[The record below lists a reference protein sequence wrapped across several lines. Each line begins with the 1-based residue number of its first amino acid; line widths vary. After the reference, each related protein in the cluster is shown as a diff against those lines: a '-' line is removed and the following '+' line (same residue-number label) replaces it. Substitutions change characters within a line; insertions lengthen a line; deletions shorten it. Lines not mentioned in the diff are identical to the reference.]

1 MAKVSP
7 WYSKKQKDVYH
18 DNTDCD
24 KGNNIES
31 ENIAYG
37 TGGLPKV
44 RYVQGPQLKRLGLPR
59 KRQFPLR
66 ANWLAVDHLPVT
78 IEGADGKGML

>member
-1 MAKVSP
+1 VAKVSP

-37 TGGLPKV
+37 TGGLPKCDTCKK
-44 RYVQGPQLKRLGLPR
+44 LS
-59 KRQFPLR
+59 
-66 ANWLAVDHLPVT
+66 
-78 IEGADGKGML
+78 